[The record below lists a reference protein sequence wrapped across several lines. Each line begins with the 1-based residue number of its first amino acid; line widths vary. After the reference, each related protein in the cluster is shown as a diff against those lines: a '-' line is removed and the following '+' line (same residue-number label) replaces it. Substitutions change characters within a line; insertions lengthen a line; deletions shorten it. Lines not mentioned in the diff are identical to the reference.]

1 MQYTERRRTDNAMF
15 KSKKGKPQ
23 TMTLQND
30 TQTTGHFGFLAPK
43 DF

>member
-1 MQYTERRRTDNAMF
+1 MF

-23 TMTLQND
+23 TMTLHND

>member
-1 MQYTERRRTDNAMF
+1 MF